1 MNKARFNL
9 NRSTKFVFV
18 IGISLIISACNS
30 PLSEGAAQPDPA
42 ETVPADAAAAAELA
56 ELAPETSPTPP
67 PSVTPLEVTAVI
79 TEVATQTPVPSQTAT
94 DEVLQVLNPSLCDVA
109 GFDADVTIPDGTE
122 IEANSTFTKTWR
134 LHNDGTCTWNS
145 DYELVFSSGDQ
156 MGGEDV
162 HIPADTV
169 APGET
174 IDISVELVAPTD
186 LGTHIGYWM
195 LRNASGTVFGIDGLD
210 AFYVEINVVGD

>member
-1 MNKARFNL
+1 MMDKARSNMIG
-9 NRSTKFVFV
+9 STKVVLV
-18 IGISLIISACNS
+18 IGISLIISACTS
-30 PLSEGAAQPDPA
+30 PLSEGDTQPDPS
-42 ETVPADAAAAAELA
+42 ETVPADAAAELA
-56 ELAPETSPTPP
+56 VQASPTPP
-67 PSVTPLEVTAVI
+67 PSATPLEVTAVL
-79 TEVATQTPVPSQTAT
+79 TEVATQTPEPAQTAT
-94 DEVLQVLNPSLCDVA
+94 DEALQVPVTSPCDVA
-109 GFDADVTIPDGTE
+109 GFEADITIPDGTE

-145 DYELVFSSGDQ
+145 DYELVFSSGEQ
-156 MGGEDV
+156 MDGEAI

-174 IDISVELVAPTD
+174 IDISIELVAPAD

-195 LRNASGTVFGIDGLD
+195 LRNASGIVFGIDGLD

>member
-1 MNKARFNL
+1 MNKARFNASG
-9 NRSTKFVFV
+9 STKVVWV

-30 PLSEGAAQPDPA
+30 PLSEGAAQPDLS
-42 ETVPADAAAAAELA
+42 ETVPIDAAAESAELA
-56 ELAPETSPTPP
+56 AQTSPTPP
-67 PSVTPLEVTAVI
+67 PSATLLEATAVI
-79 TEVATQTPVPSQTAT
+79 TEVAAQTPVPSQTAT
-94 DEVLQVLNPSLCDVA
+94 EEPLQVLDPSPCDVA

-134 LHNDGTCTWNS
+134 LHNDGTCTWTS
-145 DYELVFSSGDQ
+145 DYELVFLSGEQ
-156 MGGEDV
+156 MGGEAV

-174 IDISVELVAPTD
+174 IDISIELVAPAD

-210 AFYVEINVVGD
+210 AFYVEINVVEG